1 MNKLTPILLPL
12 IFLSSFV
19 KAAIV
24 TFDGGIATTLADEQ
38 IELTNNSQVSNVDF
52 YQEGTV
58 ILTYNLS
65 NASQETSWQTVGDY
79 YGVQDSVIHGHW
91 TELNSIQ
98 IERENNAAF
107 DLQYFQITSNTS
119 VGGGAATDTENIAI
133 QGFLNGEAVTELFG
147 LPSVDWGVNEI
158 QDVFLP
164 DSFNNVDK
172 VLITDRGTLGVHTG
186 GSDCPTCNSAFCF
199 GMDNFVFDE
208 VVPQNLIQ
216 GNSMALTPVPEVSV
230 SLLGALSILLLIQ
243 RRKFYR

>member
-1 MNKLTPILLPL
+1 MNKLTPLALPL
-12 IFLSSFV
+12 LFISSLA

-24 TFDGGIATTLADEQ
+24 TFDGGIVTTLQEEQ
-38 IELTNNSQVSNVDF
+38 LEVNNTNQIQNVSS

-58 ILTYNLS
+58 ILSYNLT
-65 NASQETSWQTVGDY
+65 NPDQESSWQTVGDY

-98 IERENNAAF
+98 IERENNVAF

-133 QGFLNGEAVTELFG
+133 QGFLNGEAVTEMFG
-147 LPSVDWGVNEI
+147 LPSVDWGANEI

-208 VVPQNLIQ
+208 AVPQTLIQ
-216 GNSMALTPVPEVSV
+216 GNSMDLTPVPEVSA

-243 RRKFYR
+243 RRKFYK

>member
-1 MNKLTPILLPL
+1 MKKIHLPILPL
-12 IFLSSFV
+12 LLTASLA
-19 KAAIV
+19 KAAV
-24 TFDGGIATTLADEQ
+24 VSFDGGIATTVQGEQ
-38 IELTNNSQVSNVDF
+38 LEVNNNNQIQNVSY

-58 ILTYNLS
+58 LLSYNLT
-65 NASQETSWQTVGDY
+65 NPDQESSWQTVGDY

-91 TELNSIQ
+91 TELDSIQ
-98 IERENNAAF
+98 IERENNVPF

-133 QGFLNGEAVTELFG
+133 QGFLNGQPVTQLLG
-147 LPSVDWGVNEI
+147 LPSVDWGANEI

-164 DSFNNVDK
+164 DSFNNVDR
-172 VLITDRGTLGVHTG
+172 VLITDLGTLGVHTG

-208 VVPQNLIQ
+208 VVPEELIQ
-216 GNSMALTPVPEVSV
+216 GNSTTLTNIPEMSV
-230 SLLGALSILLLIQ
+230 GLMGSLSILLLLQ

>member
-1 MNKLTPILLPL
+1 MNKLTPLILPL
-12 IFLSSFV
+12 LFIPSLV

-24 TFDGGIATTLADEQ
+24 TFDGGIATTVLGEQ
-38 IELTNNSQVSNVDF
+38 SEVDNNIQIQNVSS

-58 ILTYNLS
+58 ILSYNLT
-65 NASQETSWQTVGDY
+65 NPDQESSWQTVGDY

-98 IERENNAAF
+98 IERENNVAF

-133 QGFLNGEAVTELFG
+133 QGFLNGQPVTQLLG
-147 LPSVDWGVNEI
+147 LPSVDWGANEI

-208 VVPQNLIQ
+208 VVPEALIQ
-216 GNSMALTPVPEVSV
+216 GNSTTLTTVPEMSV
-230 SLLGALSILLLIQ
+230 GLMGSLSILLLLQ

>member
-1 MNKLTPILLPL
+1 MKKLLPFIAL
-12 IFLSSFV
+12 TTIAKS
-19 KAAIV
+19 AIV
-24 TFDGGIATTLADEQ
+24 SFNGGVVTTLQEEQ
-38 IELTNNSQVSNVDF
+38 IEIGMTDQIQNVSS

-58 ILTYNLS
+58 ILSYNLT
-65 NASQETSWQTVGDY
+65 NPDQESSWQTVGDY

-98 IERENNAAF
+98 IERENNVAF

-147 LPSVDWGVNEI
+147 LPSVDWGANEI

-208 VVPQNLIQ
+208 VVPEALIQ
-216 GNSMALTPVPEVSV
+216 GNSTTLTTVPEMSV
-230 SLLGALSILLLIQ
+230 GLMGSLSILLLLQ